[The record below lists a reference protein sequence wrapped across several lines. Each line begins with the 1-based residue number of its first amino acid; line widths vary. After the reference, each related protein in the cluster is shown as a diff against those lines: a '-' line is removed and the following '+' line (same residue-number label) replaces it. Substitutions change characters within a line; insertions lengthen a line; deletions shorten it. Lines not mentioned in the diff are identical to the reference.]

1 MLHKNDIL
9 GGKYKILN
17 QIGGGG
23 TSIIWLAMNEAANKM
38 WAVKE
43 VRKAAVQDNILY
55 EQQLI
60 TEKKLLT
67 QLKHPNLPS
76 IIDVIETDETTI
88 LVMDYIE
95 GKSLQDALDQYG
107 PQKQED
113 VIEWAKDLCDVLG
126 YLHNRKNPVTGQPAP
141 IIYRDLKPSNIMLR
155 PDNTVCLIDFGTARE
170 MKVDGSSKDTVPL
183 GTIGYAAPEQY
194 AGNNLGQTDGR
205 TDIYC
210 LGATLYHLVTGNS
223 PELPPYEIR
232 PIRDI
237 DPSLSSGLER
247 IILKCT
253 QKDPGKRYQSVEE
266 LLYDLDHYNTIDDK
280 YRKKQ
285 KRKLNLFA
293 GVSAVSIA
301 LCITGF
307 GLSYTAQAKAT
318 DTYAQ
323 KLEDAR
329 QTTDYDEKLSLL
341 KECISIP
348 DKAGVTDAY
357 TEIIDLFRSDSS
369 FTEEEANQLVS
380 LIKENRKDLQQNTS
394 NYADLCLDLGRLY
407 WYFYDYGQ
415 NGEEYGSNQITKA
428 ISSVEWFD
436 QVLQYADETKT
447 DAQDSLNIA
456 KVYSRV
462 GSFYR
467 TIANDVIQATDK
479 GKYKELFDDLTILL
493 DTVALNQSEAEI
505 VRLELIELARN
516 ALQQYS
522 AKFRSDGL
530 TQAQVES
537 MFQKTKRALQ
547 DVNPSTE
554 ATEQKWKSSND
565 LLDKTEEA
573 IQLTYS

>member
-95 GKSLQDALDQYG
+95 GKSLQDALDQFG
-107 PQKQED
+107 PQKQEE

-126 YLHNRKNPVTGQPAP
+126 YLHNRKDAATGKPAP

-210 LGATLYHLVTGNS
+210 LGATLYHLVTGRS
-223 PELPPYEIR
+223 PELPPYEIK

-237 DPSLSSGLER
+237 DPSLSTGLER

-253 QKDPGKRYQSVEE
+253 QKDPAKRYQSVEE
-266 LLYDLDHYNTIDDK
+266 LLYDLDHYNQIDDS
-280 YRKKQ
+280 YRRKQ
-285 KRKLNLFA
+285 KRKLISF
-293 GVSAVSIA
+293 GAVCACS
-301 LCITGF
+301 LVFCLSGF
-307 GLSYTAQAKAT
+307 GFSYTAQAKAT
-318 DTYAQ
+318 DTYAE
-323 KLEDAR
+323 KIADAK
-329 QTTDYDEKLSLL
+329 QSTDYDEKLNLL
-341 KECISIP
+341 KECIEIP
-348 DKAGVTDAY
+348 DKQGETEAY
-357 TEIIDLFRSDSS
+357 LSLIDLFKTDSK
-369 FTEEEANQLVS
+369 FTDEESQVLSSLV
-380 LIKENRKDLQQNTS
+380 KTNRKDLQEDSQS
-394 NYADLCLDLGRLY
+394 YANLCFEVGKMY
-407 WYFYDYGQ
+407 WYFYEYGQ
-415 NGEEYGSNQITKA
+415 NGRDLSSNQLTKA

-436 QVLQYADETKT
+436 RVIENAPDT
-447 DAQDSLNIA
+447 DTNLNIA

-462 GSFYR
+462 GSFYQN
-467 TIANDVIQATDK
+467 IANDVIQANDK
-479 GKYKELFDDLTILL
+479 GKYSELYSDLTSLVDSI
-493 DTVALNQSEAEI
+493 ALNSKESEI
-505 VRLELIELARN
+505 VRLELVELTRN
-516 ALQQYS
+516 ALEQYS
-522 AKFRSDGL
+522 GKFKTDGITEQEVNKLYSDINNALDSINPSTDATDQKWKESDGL
-530 TQAQVES
+530 
-537 MFQKTKRALQ
+537 MQKTK
-547 DVNPSTE
+547 DSI
-554 ATEQKWKSSND
+554 D
-565 LLDKTEEA
+565 LA
-573 IQLTYS
+573 YSQEGA